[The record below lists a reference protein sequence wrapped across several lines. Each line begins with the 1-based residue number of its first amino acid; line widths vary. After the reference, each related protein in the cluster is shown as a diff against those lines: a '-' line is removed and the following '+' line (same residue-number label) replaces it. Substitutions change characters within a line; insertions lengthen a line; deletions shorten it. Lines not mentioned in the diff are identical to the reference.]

1 MFAVV
6 PPVVLFVMLSAVL
19 RVAVLVPVLVVV
31 SSVSVMAVL
40 APVVPGP
47 VDYWAVAFF
56 GGDLRIDGAGAAAR
70 RGRVAMRGAQS
81 SPVRGAGPV

>member
-6 PPVVLFVMLSAVL
+6 PPVVLLIVLFVMLLVVL
-19 RVAVLVPVLVVV
+19 LVRVFVVV

-47 VDYWAVAFF
+47 VDYWAVALVGIFVSTEP
-56 GGDLRIDGAGAAAR
+56 GRRQGAGGWR
-70 RGRVAMRGAQS
+70 
-81 SPVRGAGPV
+81 